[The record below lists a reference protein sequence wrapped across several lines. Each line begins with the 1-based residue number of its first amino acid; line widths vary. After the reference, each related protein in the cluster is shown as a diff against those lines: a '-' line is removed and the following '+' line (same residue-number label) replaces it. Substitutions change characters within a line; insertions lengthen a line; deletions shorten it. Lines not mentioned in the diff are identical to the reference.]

1 MMAGM
6 NQMNCEQI
14 IYTMEQ
20 NPMIKNM
27 IYTYIQNPFI
37 MNQVMNIINILNNN
51 ILILNQI
58 KAYLSNELSLNV
70 NNNFNMPNNGVMM
83 NQPMMINNFKAIQNN
98 NNKISL
104 IFNQRFGCNEKIAVT
119 CLKEEK
125 ISEIIQKYRNK
136 SGDFDLKRTFIFGA
150 RKLNPSLTVME
161 QGLNDLSTITVYN

>member
-1 MMAGM
+1 MWANNKYNGTKS
-6 NQMNCEQI
+6 NDKKYDLYLYSES
-14 IYTMEQ
+14 IYNESG
-20 NPMIKNM
+20 NEYN
-27 IYTYIQNPFI
+27 
-37 MNQVMNIINILNNN
+37 NILNNN

-70 NNNFNMPNNGVMM
+70 NNNFNMINNGVMM
-83 NQPMMINNFKAIQNN
+83 NQPMMINNFKDIQNN

-104 IFNQRFGCNEKIAVT
+104 FFNQRFGWGEKIAVT

-136 SGDFDLKRTFIFGA
+136 SGDFDLHRTFIFGA

-161 QGLNDLSTITVYN
+161 QGLNDLNTITVV